1 MTALAVIERILLPS
15 ELSPPVDTSLV
26 VELLGKYK
34 TEREELEKVGA
45 AIAAPTIRSAVDKF
59 LILNRG
65 EVSIGFSTLF
75 NVENAIKGLNAD
87 YWQTA
92 LNATGVLDVM
102 AQDVRS
108 KWQEQITERQT
119 PDFLAESVIPTVQ
132 DLLLSRDRYFA
143 ERVDGLFKSLSGTHI
158 TNSPIGFG
166 KRMILEGVIDKL
178 GLTKSSKIG
187 YINDLRFAIARFM
200 GRDYG
205 KIYLNTGLVVA
216 DAQKSMPGQW
226 LLMDG
231 GAIRLRVYQRGTV
244 HIEIHPD
251 MAWRL
256 NAVLATLYPS
266 AIAAPHRTRP
276 KVIKDHPLIQ
286 IPLGPGVCRHLSE
299 LKFGYHTEG
308 STDWRPV
315 RIKIPNSVCVSGK
328 PKEVINILESIGGVV
343 ERGNCLF
350 DYDPLPVIRYI
361 AASGLLPDDK
371 SHQFF
376 PSSEFLAEYAVSYA
390 DIQPGDDCCEP
401 SAGTGGIAKFMPK
414 DQTVC
419 LEVSEVRRRVLKAQ
433 GFNVIEENGSDFLRF
448 DRVDWFNKIVMNPPF
463 SEGRWKSHVLHA
475 ASMLRNNGTLVAIL
489 PTSAK
494 SSLELPG
501 FACAWHGPFDDQFE
515 ATKISVVILVANK
528 L

>member
-1 MTALAVIERILLPS
+1 MISLAVVDRILLPS

-34 TEREELEKVGA
+34 TEREELERVGA

-59 LILNRG
+59 LSLNRG
-65 EVSIGFSTLF
+65 DTFVGFSTLF
-75 NVENAIKGLNAD
+75 NVENAIKGLNSD

-92 LNATGVLDVM
+92 LNATGVLDIM

-108 KWQEQITERQT
+108 KWQKQISARQT
-119 PDFLAESVIPTVQ
+119 PDFLADAVVPTVQ

-166 KRMILEGVIDKL
+166 KRMILENVIDKI
-178 GLTKSSKIG
+178 GLTNHNKIG

-200 GRDYG
+200 GHDYS
-205 KIYLNTGLVVA
+205 KIYLNTGMVIS
-216 DAQKSMPGQW
+216 DAHKHSPGEW
-226 LLMDG
+226 FCMDG
-231 GAIRLRVYQRGTV
+231 GAMRVRVYQKGTV

-276 KVIKDHPLIQ
+276 KTIKEHQLIQ
-286 IPLGPGVCRHLSE
+286 IPLGPDVCRHLSE

-315 RIKIPNSVCVSGK
+315 RTKIPNSVCVVGK
-328 PKEVINILESIGGVV
+328 PKEVVAILESIGGVT
-343 ERGNCLF
+343 ERCNCLF
-350 DYDPLPVIRYI
+350 DYDPFPVIRYI

-376 PSSEFLAEYAVSYA
+376 PSSDFLGEYAVSYA

-401 SAGTGGIAKFMPK
+401 SAGTGSIAKFMPK

-419 LEVSEVRRRVLKAQ
+419 LEISEVRRRVLKAQ

-475 ASMLRNNGTLVAIL
+475 ASMLRNNGILVAIL

-501 FACAWHGPFDDQFE
+501 FECSWYGPFDDQFQ
-515 ATKISVVILVANK
+515 ATKISVVILVAK
-528 L
+528 KK